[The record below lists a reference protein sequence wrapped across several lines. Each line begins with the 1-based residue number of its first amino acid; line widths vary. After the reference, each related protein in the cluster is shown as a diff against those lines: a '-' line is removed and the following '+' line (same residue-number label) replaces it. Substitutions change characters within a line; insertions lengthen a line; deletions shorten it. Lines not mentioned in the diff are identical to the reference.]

1 MNYVNLSSQNSVYMA
16 ITENKKSRTL
26 VNLIGV
32 PSLLFVMWQ
41 GGYWFVG
48 LFTALILLS
57 ALELSDLARQQ
68 KGNPLTWLLMIGIMG
83 LISANLCDGAV
94 DKISVLMGV
103 GLLSLCIEM
112 FRGEDKPLLN
122 MATVNFGMIWLGLL
136 LGSLISVRLIPE
148 HGFIITVAMFVSV
161 WTCDTFAFIVGSK
174 FGKTKVLPLVSP
186 KKSWEG
192 SISGLVGAILFM
204 LILFYNGAFQGW
216 LSLADVIAIGFITGG
231 LSQLGDFAESLLK
244 REAGVKDT
252 SDYLQGHGGIL
263 DRFDS
268 LAIAAPLTYLYLQYM
283 NLI

>member
-1 MNYVNLSSQNSVYMA
+1 MT

-32 PSLLFVMWQ
+32 PLLLFVMWQ
-41 GGYWFVG
+41 GGYWFVV
-48 LFTALILLS
+48 LFTILILLG

-68 KGNPLTWLLMIGIMG
+68 KGNPLTYLLTAGLLG
-83 LISANLCDGAV
+83 LISVQLYDGAI
-94 DKISVLMGV
+94 DQISILILI
-103 GLLSLCIEM
+103 GLLSLGIEI

-136 LGSLISVRLIPE
+136 LGSLISIRLIPE

-161 WTCDTFAFIVGSK
+161 WVCDTFAFIVGSK
-174 FGKTKVLPLVSP
+174 FGKTKVMPSVSP

-192 SISGLVGAILFM
+192 SIAGLVGAILF
-204 LILFYNGAFQGW
+204 LIILFYKDVFGGW
-216 LSLADVIAIGFITGG
+216 LSLSDVIVLGFITGG
-231 LSQLGDFAESLLK
+231 LSQLGDFSESLLK

>member
-1 MNYVNLSSQNSVYMA
+1 MKHVNFSSQTSVYMA

-32 PSLLFVMWQ
+32 PTLLFVMWQ
-41 GGYWFVG
+41 GGYWFTG
-48 LFTALILLS
+48 LFTILILLG

-68 KGNPLTWLLMIGIMG
+68 KGNPLTWLLMIGILG
-83 LISANLCDGAV
+83 LISGSVYV
-94 DKISVLMGV
+94 DRISILMV
-103 GLLSLCIEM
+103 IGLFSLCIEI
-112 FRGEDKPLLN
+112 FRGELKPLLN
-122 MATVNFGMIWLGLL
+122 MATINFGMIWLGLL
-136 LGSLISVRLIPE
+136 LGSIISVRLIPE
-148 HGFIITVAMFVSV
+148 HGFIITVSIFVSV
-161 WTCDTFAFIVGSK
+161 WICDTFAFIVGSK

-192 SISGLVGAILFM
+192 SLSGLVGAILFM
-204 LILFYNGAFQGW
+204 MIMYYEGAFSGW
-216 LSLADVIAIGFITGG
+216 LSMVDVIVIGIITGG
-231 LSQLGDFAESLLK
+231 LSQLGDFAESLIK

-268 LAIAAPLTYLYLQYM
+268 LAIAAPLTYLYLEYM

>member
-1 MNYVNLSSQNSVYMA
+1 MA
-16 ITENKKSRTL
+16 ITENRKSRTF

-32 PSLLFVMWQ
+32 PSLLFVIWQ

-48 LFTALILLS
+48 LFTILILLG

-68 KGNPLTWLLMIGIMG
+68 KGNPLTYLLTAGLLG
-83 LISANLCDGAV
+83 LISSHLYGGAI
-94 DKISVLMGV
+94 DRISILMLV
-103 GLLSLCIEM
+103 GLLSLGIEI

-136 LGSLISVRLIPE
+136 LGSLISIRLIPE

-161 WTCDTFAFIVGSK
+161 WVCDTFAFIVGSK
-174 FGKTKVLPLVSP
+174 FGKTKVMTSVSP

-192 SISGLVGAILFM
+192 SISGLVGATLF
-204 LILFYNGAFQGW
+204 LITLFYKDVFGGW
-216 LSLADVIAIGFITGG
+216 LSLSNVIILGFITGG

-268 LAIAAPLTYLYLQYM
+268 LAIAAPLTYIYLQYM